1 MAQAISAPPHRQA
14 DAVDSL
20 LFRFQA
26 HGFRLVAVDDGEEQT
41 RLTGGPADRR
51 AQAVDAVLS
60 VDLCHVYVVLDGQ
73 PSILAVITG
82 NDDCELLADW
92 TTRPGT
98 EIAAAIER
106 VADAHARAWS

>member
-26 HGFRLVAVDDGEEQT
+26 HGFRLVAVDDGGEQT
-41 RLTGGPADRR
+41 RLTGSPAERR

-60 VDLCHVYVVLDGQ
+60 VDQCLVYVEWQGL

-82 NDDCELLADW
+82 NENSELLADW

-98 EIAAAIER
+98 AIAADIER
-106 VADAHARAWS
+106 VAEAHAEAWG